1 MAGDISIESMGKM
14 ALVPP
19 KEEKGE
25 LSMGLMVMSGEK
37 SKDYSALLKNQY
49 HWWANLQECRR

>member
-1 MAGDISIESMGKM
+1 MAGDVSTENVGKM

-25 LSMGLMVMSGEK
+25 LAMGPMGPMVSVGREVEG
-37 SKDYSALLKNQY
+37 LLGP
-49 HWWANLQECRR
+49 R